1 MTTFF
6 VIFFVL
12 ILVNAAL
19 LLHSSFYS
27 RGSKNKVADNIDKQ
41 PDIKV
46 YPIDM
51 IPSDYKKAI

>member
-19 LLHSSFYS
+19 LFHSSFLTQ
-27 RGSKNKVADNIDKQ
+27 GGGNKEANHIDKQ